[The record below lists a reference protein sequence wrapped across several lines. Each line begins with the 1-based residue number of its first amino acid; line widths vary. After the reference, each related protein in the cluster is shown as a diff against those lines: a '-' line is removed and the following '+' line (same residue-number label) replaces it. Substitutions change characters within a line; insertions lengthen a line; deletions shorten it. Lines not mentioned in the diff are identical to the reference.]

1 MKWKKNNWNYIQQA
15 IENGKKKTK
24 NELGGK
30 KLKQK
35 TFKTERRQNNLTA
48 HINLAHMLIHQR
60 WRFRGPISRTKSPE
74 RSTSVGGLGGNRNSL
89 RVIKGQQVH
98 KIHFFKV
105 IYYTEN
111 YTKPAE
117 DSLICERIPRC
128 RRSHTKKIHSV
139 FLTTAGWNPS
149 MSLVRLNACR
159 VCGNCFKPNRS
170 DQITSQQGE
179 RKKTTKL

>member
-1 MKWKKNNWNYIQQA
+1 MKSLKQKGQKGENCSKWLNERRI
-15 IENGKKKTK
+15 IEITFRRQLKMEKREGKLAWRKETKKK
-24 NELGGK
+24 
-30 KLKQK
+30 K

-60 WRFRGPISRTKSPE
+60 WRFRGPISRTK
-74 RSTSVGGLGGNRNSL
+74 RSTSVGGLEGNRNSL

-128 RRSHTKKIHSV
+128 QRSHKKKFILY
-139 FLTTAGWNPS
+139 FLPRTAEIPAW
-149 MSLVRLNACR
+149 VWC
-159 VCGNCFKPNRS
+159 V
-170 DQITSQQGE
+170 
-179 RKKTTKL
+179 

>member
-1 MKWKKNNWNYIQQA
+1 MKLHSEGNWKWKK
-15 IENGKKKTK
+15 KKK
-24 NELGGK
+24 NVLGGK

-74 RSTSVGGLGGNRNSL
+74 LSTSVGGLGGNRNSL

-179 RKKTTKL
+179 RKNKH

>member
-1 MKWKKNNWNYIQQA
+1 MKLHSEGNWKWKK
-15 IENGKKKTK
+15 KKK
-24 NELGGK
+24 NVLGGK

-179 RKKTTKL
+179 RKKKH